1 MKKLYLGVAREVITP
16 PIGSQMY
23 GYRPDIFS
31 ESVADDL
38 TATAFYFQQGDARA
52 LMISCTVASVGNE
65 VAQPLLKKIA
75 ERFGI
80 PVERCMLCATHT
92 HSGPCLTNHVGWG
105 GLDQPYHDNIF
116 VPGVLAAVEAAMKNP
131 VPVTMG
137 CAEGESF
144 VGVNRRELTPK
155 NTITFGQNPWGCF
168 NPRMTVISFR
178 DEAGTVVAN
187 MIHYGAHATSAGHN
201 HEITRD
207 WPGVMTDRLEKET
220 GGITAFFNGPEGDVG
235 PRLSNGKTIGDLSHV
250 YELGAVAAQD
260 AVRIYR
266 SITGYRIPELRAGSG
281 FCRIPMKS
289 RMTREQAEALYEN
302 NKEKTVNI
310 GAMMKNTALAVLRA
324 YEQGEPEQTEFA
336 CPQNIVMLGENVF
349 VGFPYELF
357 SEIGLRID
365 KAFPDARVL
374 SVVNTNGS
382 RGYFITQD
390 AICRG
395 GYEVNY
401 YLYGNVQSY
410 CEDAD
415 WHLIRETVEN
425 LNTIIME
432 V

>member
-1 MKKLYLGVAREVITP
+1 M
-16 PIGSQMY
+16 
-23 GYRPDIFS
+23 
-31 ESVADDL
+31 
-38 TATAFYFQQGDARA
+38 
-52 LMISCTVASVGNE
+52 N
-65 VAQPLLKKIA
+65 
-75 ERFGI
+75 
-80 PVERCMLCATHT
+80 
-92 HSGPCLTNHVGWG
+92 
-105 GLDQPYHDNIF
+105 
-116 VPGVLAAVEAAMKNP
+116 NP

-137 CAEGESF
+137 AAHGDSF

-178 DEAGTVVAN
+178 NEAGAIIAN

-201 HEITRD
+201 HEVSRD

-266 SITGYRIPELRAGSG
+266 SIAGFRTPELRAGDRV
-281 FCRIPMKS
+281 CRIPMKP
-289 RMTREQAEALYEN
+289 RLTREEAEALYEV

-310 GAMMKNTALAVLRA
+310 GAMMKNTALAVLQA
-324 YEQGEPEQTEFA
+324 YEQGEPEQTEYA
-336 CPQNIVMLGENVF
+336 YTQNIVMLGENIF
-349 VGFPYELF
+349 VGSPYELF

-382 RGYFITQD
+382 LGYFITQD

-401 YLYGNVQSY
+401 YLYGKVQSY
-410 CEDAD
+410 RDDAD
-415 WHLIRETVEN
+415 WYLITQTTEN
-425 LNTIIME
+425 ITAILTE
-432 V
+432 G